1 MGLSHT
7 RKIYSNEKMNES
19 AIHKMTLFARN
30 VAILLKIV
38 EIVVG
43 QDSFPKKGRWT
54 KFNLTLN
61 MFEAYRG
68 KERLV
73 NSD

>member
-1 MGLSHT
+1 MELSHT

-38 EIVVG
+38 EMVVG
-43 QDSFPKKGRWT
+43 QDSFPKK
-54 KFNLTLN
+54 
-61 MFEAYRG
+61 
-68 KERLV
+68 ERLTKLT
-73 NSD
+73 

>member
-1 MGLSHT
+1 MGFSHT

-19 AIHKMTLFARN
+19 AIHKMTQFARN

-43 QDSFPKKGRWT
+43 QESSPNKR
-54 KFNLTLN
+54 
-61 MFEAYRG
+61 
-68 KERLV
+68 
-73 NSD
+73 S